1 VIPLVC
7 AIPKSSRHDTHHRIA
22 RFAAAISSHP
32 KRSANRAAPS
42 LIETRNQLRN
52 TQSARH
58 AFNWQDQSVQRELS
72 FADKL
77 AKLGSLEN
85 ENVF

>member
-42 LIETRNQLRN
+42 LIETRNQLP
-52 TQSARH
+52 
-58 AFNWQDQSVQRELS
+58 
-72 FADKL
+72 
-77 AKLGSLEN
+77 
-85 ENVF
+85 VF